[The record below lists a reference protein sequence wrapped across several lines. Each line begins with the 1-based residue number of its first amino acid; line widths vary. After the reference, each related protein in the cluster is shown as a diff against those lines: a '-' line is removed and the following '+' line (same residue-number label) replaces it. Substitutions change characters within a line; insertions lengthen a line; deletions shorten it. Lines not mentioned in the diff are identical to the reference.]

1 MNKTWKRQVFRHTA
15 LYTAI
20 LMFSHTG
27 GGGGAQAQTQ
37 TQTHKYAIVMN
48 GQNLPEVKWG
58 QDYKKLAQ
66 KSNERQFTHTTNFHI
81 KKNVTLSFN
90 NIDEVVAE
98 KKDVVVFGTA
108 TYLPPY
114 GKVSGFDADK
124 LKKRGDALGWI
135 KTTKPGLVG
144 YSYEGVTCQNNYN
157 NASSGCPELIYKTQF
172 SFGQQGLKKKTTG
185 GLDIAEDKSRD
196 NSPIYKLQDYPGL
209 GVSFNLSSESLVK
222 SIKYNKIISS
232 FSEGVTQQNGTQN
245 QHKDKNLVYTTG
257 DYQYKNKY
265 SSRYVGQNEHSAI
278 AFYLNAKLHLLDK
291 KNIKNIAQGKTVNLG
306 TLKSYVE
313 PTAEWKNKRQNYF
326 QGNWTFED
334 KGTVSVKLK
343 LPEVKAGRC
352 VNKNNPNPNAKA
364 PSPALTAPALWF
376 GPVQNGKVQMYSASV
391 STYPDSSSSQIFLQ
405 NLSRKD
411 DTSKPGR
418 YSLKPLSTSEI
429 KSKEPNFTGRQT
441 IIRLDGRV
449 QQIKLGQSNNE
460 VVGFNG
466 NSNNATFGIVSEG
479 SFMPDTSEWKK
490 VLLPWTVRVFADD
503 SKFKE
508 FNKEEKDNK
517 PKYSQKYRSR
527 DNGKRERNLGDIVN
541 SPIVAVGGYLA
552 TSANDG
558 MVHIFKKGNGGD
570 ERNYSLKL
578 SYIPGTMPRKDI
590 ENKDSTL
597 AKELR
602 AFAEKGYV
610 GDRYGVDGGFV
621 LRQVNLNGK
630 DHVFMFGA
638 MGFGGRGAYAL
649 DLTKADGSDP
659 TKASLF
665 DVKDNGNNGNNG
677 NNRVELGY
685 TVGTPQ
691 IGKTHN
697 GKYAAFLASG
707 YATKK
712 IDDPTNKTALYVYDL
727 ENNGNLI
734 KKIEVKDGKGGL
746 SSPTLVDKDLDGT
759 VDIAY
764 AGDRGGKMYRFDL
777 SGQSPDQWTVRP
789 IFEGTKPITSAPA
802 ISQLK
807 DKRVVIFGT
816 GSDLSEEDVDNMEEQ
831 YIYGIFDDDTAT
843 TGTVNFSGSG
853 GGLLEQVL
861 SRDNDN
867 KTLFLTDYKRSDGS
881 GSKGWVV
888 KLKDGQRVTV
898 KPTVVLRTAF
908 VTIRKYNDGGCG
920 AETAI
925 LGINT
930 ADGGKLTKKSARP
943 IVPDANKD
951 VAQYSGHKQTTK
963 GKSIPIGC
971 MQKGNEIV
979 CPNGYVYDKPVNV
992 RYLDEKK
999 TDGFSTTADGDAG
1012 GSGIDPA
1019 GKRSGKNNRCFS
1031 QKGVRTLLMN
1041 DLDSLD
1047 ITGPTCGMKRISWR
1061 EVFY

>member
-1 MNKTWKRQVFRHTA
+1 
-15 LYTAI
+15 
-20 LMFSHTG
+20 
-27 GGGGAQAQTQ
+27 
-37 TQTHKYAIVMN
+37 
-48 GQNLPEVKWG
+48 
-58 QDYKKLAQ
+58 
-66 KSNERQFTHTTNFHI
+66 
-81 KKNVTLSFN
+81 
-90 NIDEVVAE
+90 
-98 KKDVVVFGTA
+98 
-108 TYLPPY
+108 
-114 GKVSGFDADK
+114 
-124 LKKRGDALGWI
+124 
-135 KTTKPGLVG
+135 
-144 YSYEGVTCQNNYN
+144 
-157 NASSGCPELIYKTQF
+157 
-172 SFGQQGLKKKTTG
+172 
-185 GLDIAEDKSRD
+185 
-196 NSPIYKLQDYPGL
+196 
-209 GVSFNLSSESLVK
+209 
-222 SIKYNKIISS
+222 
-232 FSEGVTQQNGTQN
+232 
-245 QHKDKNLVYTTG
+245 
-257 DYQYKNKY
+257 
-265 SSRYVGQNEHSAI
+265 
-278 AFYLNAKLHLLDK
+278 
-291 KNIKNIAQGKTVNLG
+291 
-306 TLKSYVE
+306 
-313 PTAEWKNKRQNYF
+313 
-326 QGNWTFED
+326 
-334 KGTVSVKLK
+334 
-343 LPEVKAGRC
+343 
-352 VNKNNPNPNAKA
+352 
-364 PSPALTAPALWF
+364 
-376 GPVQNGKVQMYSASV
+376 
-391 STYPDSSSSQIFLQ
+391 TYPDSSSSRIYLQ
-405 NLSRKD
+405 NLKRKTD
-411 DTSKPGR
+411 SNRPGR
-418 YSLKPLSTSEI
+418 YSLADLSASDI
-429 KSKEPNFTGRQT
+429 QSKEPTFTSRQT
-441 IIRLDGRV
+441 IIRLDGGVRHI
-449 QQIKLGQSNNE
+449 QLDRNNE
-460 VVGFNG
+460 VTSFNG
-466 NSNNATFGIVSEG
+466 DNGTFGIVNEG
-479 SFMPDTSEWKK
+479 SVVPESNEWKK
-490 VLLPWTVRVFADD
+490 VLLPWTVRGFADD
-503 SKFKE
+503 SKFKA
-508 FNKEEKDNK
+508 FNKEKNNDNK
-517 PKYSQKYRSR
+517 PKYSQRYRIR
-527 DNGKRERNLGDIVN
+527 ENGNNGKRDLGDIVN
-541 SPIVAVGGYLA
+541 SPIVAVGEYLA

-570 ERNYSLKL
+570 ARDYSLKL

-590 ENKDSTL
+590 QSQDSTL

-621 LRQVNLNGK
+621 LRQVNNLNGQ
-630 DHVFMFGA
+630 DRVFMFGA

-649 DLTKADGSDP
+649 DLTKADGNDP

-707 YATKK
+707 YATKE
-712 IDDPTNKTALYVYDL
+712 ITSGENKTALYVYDL
-727 ENNGNLI
+727 ENNNGTPI
-734 KKIEVKDGKGGL
+734 AKIEVPNGKGGL

-759 VDIAY
+759 IDIAY

-777 SGQSPDQWTVRP
+777 SSQSPDQWTVRP

-816 GSDLSEEDVDNMEEQ
+816 GSDLSEDDVDKMDEQ
-831 YIYGIFDDDTAT
+831 YIYGIFDDDTET
-843 TGTVNFSGSG
+843 TGNVKVDLKGLG
-853 GGLLEQVL
+853 GGLLEQHL
-861 SRDNDN
+861 TQED

-881 GSKGWVV
+881 GNKGWVV

-908 VTIRKYNDGGCG
+908 VTIHKYTGNDKCG

-943 IVPDANKD
+943 IVPDANTK
-951 VAQYSGHKQTTK
+951 VAQYSGDKKTSS

-1047 ITGPTCGMKRISWR
+1047 ITG
-1061 EVFY
+1061 

>member
-27 GGGGAQAQTQ
+27 GGGGQAQAQAQ
-37 TQTHKYAIVMN
+37 AHKYAIVMN
-48 GQNLPEVKWG
+48 AQNLPEVKWG
-58 QDYKKLAQ
+58 NQYQSLTH
-66 KSNERQFTHTTNFHI
+66 KSNEREVIHTSGFSLVKKHI
-81 KKNVTLSFN
+81 SFSFN
-90 NIDEVVAE
+90 NTDEVVAE
-98 KKDVVVFGTA
+98 KKDAVVFGAA

-114 GKVSGFDADK
+114 GKVSGFD
-124 LKKRGDALGWI
+124 
-135 KTTKPGLVG
+135 TTKLTERKNAVDQIGTTHPGLVG
-144 YSYEGVTCQNNYN
+144 YSYEGSTC
-157 NASSGCPELIYKTQF
+157 SSGGCPTVAYRTQF
-172 SFGQQGLKKKTTG
+172 TFGNSSLAKKTNGG
-185 GLDIAEDKSRD
+185 GLDIYEDKSRD
-196 NSPIYKLQDYPGL
+196 NSPIYKLKDHPWL
-209 GVSFNLSSESLVK
+209 GVSFNLGGESSFKPKRQGSLV
-222 SIKYNKIISS
+222 SS
-232 FSEGVTQQNGTQN
+232 FSEDVTQQNGADS
-245 QHKDKNLVYTTG
+245 QHKGKNLVYTTD
-257 DYQYKNKY
+257 DYKSQNNKNHQDKHHA
-265 SSRYVGQNEHSAI
+265 V

-291 KNIKNIAQGKTVNLG
+291 KHITNIAQVGTVDLG
-306 TLKSYVE
+306 TLKTRIE
-313 PTAEWKNKRQNYF
+313 PTEAWKKQNNNF
-326 QGNWTFED
+326 FSGSWTYEE
-334 KGTVSVKLK
+334 KGLVSVKLK

-429 KSKEPNFTGRQT
+429 KSKEPTFTGRQT
-441 IIRLDGRV
+441 VIRLDSGV
-449 QQIKLGQSNNE
+449 QQIKLGKNNHE
-460 VVGFNG
+460 VTGFNG
-466 NSNNATFGIVSEG
+466 NSNNATFGIVREG

-490 VLLPWTVRVFADD
+490 VLLPWTVRGSADD
-503 SKFKE
+503 NRFKSINQE
-508 FNKEEKDNK
+508 SSQ
-517 PKYSQKYRSR
+517 YSQRYRIR
-527 DNGKRERNLGDIVN
+527 DNNSNRNLGDIVN
-541 SPIVAVGGYLA
+541 SPIVAVGEYLA

-558 MVHIFKKGNGGD
+558 MVHIFKKNGGGD
-570 ERNYSLKL
+570 DRNYSLKL

-590 ENKDSTL
+590 ESKDSTL

-621 LRQVNLNGK
+621 LRQVERDGK
-630 DHVFMFGA
+630 TRVFMFGA

-649 DLTKADGSDP
+649 DLTKAENGNP
-659 TKASLF
+659 TAVSLF
-665 DVKDNGNNGNNG
+665 DVKHDNSGNNSNNS
-677 NNRVELGY
+677 NNSVQLGY

-707 YATKK
+707 YATKT
-712 IDDPTNKTALYVYDL
+712 IDDQQNKTALYVYDL
-727 ENNGNLI
+727 ESNNGTPIATIN
-734 KKIEVKDGKGGL
+734 VPDGKGGL

-777 SGQSPDQWTVRP
+777 SGNNPNSWTVRT

-816 GSDLSEEDVDNMEEQ
+816 GSDLSEEDVDNKDIQ
-831 YIYGIFDDDTAT
+831 HVYGIFDNDTDTSVAKD
-843 TGTVNFSGSG
+843 GQGN
-853 GGLLEQVL
+853 GLLEQVL
-861 SRDNDN
+861 KKDGN
-867 KTLFLTDYKRSDGS
+867 TLFLSDYKRSNGS
-881 GSKGWVV
+881 GDKGWVV
-888 KLKDGQRVTV
+888 KLEAGQRVTV

-908 VTIRKYNDGGCG
+908 VTIRKYTTDGCG

-943 IVPDANKD
+943 IVPEANTA
-951 VAQYSGHKQTTK
+951 VAQYSGHKKTSS

-971 MQKGNEIV
+971 MEKNGGTV

-1012 GSGIDPA
+1012 GSGIDPD

-1061 EVFY
+1061 EIFY

>member
-27 GGGGAQAQTQ
+27 GGGGGQAQAQTN
-37 TQTHKYAIVMN
+37 KYAIVMN
-48 GQNLPEVKWG
+48 AQKLPEVKWG
-58 QDYKKLAQ
+58 SSYNSLSV
-66 KSNERQFTHTTNFHI
+66 KSNEREVTHTSSLGI
-81 KKNVTLSFN
+81 RKNVSFLFN
-90 NIDEVVAE
+90 NTDQVVAE
-98 KKDVVVFGTA
+98 KKDAVVFGAA

-114 GKVSGFDADK
+114 GKVSGFDVVK
-124 LKKRGDALGWI
+124 LTERNNAVDWI
-135 KTTKPGLVG
+135 GTTHPGLIG
-144 YSYEGVTCQNNYN
+144 YSYENSTCSSNN
-157 NASSGCPELIYKTQF
+157 CPEVNYRTQF
-172 SFGQQGLKKKTTG
+172 TFNSNELKKNGNDGK
-185 GLDIAEDKSRD
+185 LDIYEDKSRD
-196 NSPIYKLQDYPGL
+196 NSPIYKLKDHPGL
-209 GVSFNLSSESLVK
+209 GVSFNLGGE
-222 SIKYNKIISS
+222 SS
-232 FSEGVTQQNGTQN
+232 FKSKRNSQLVSSFRENVQNN
-245 QHKDKNLVYTTG
+245 QYKENLVYTTD
-257 DYQYKNKY
+257 DYNNKNNRNHQDKHHA
-265 SSRYVGQNEHSAI
+265 V

-291 KNIKNIAQGKTVNLG
+291 KQIKNIAKGSELKLGELKTRI
-306 TLKSYVE
+306 E
-313 PTAEWKNKRQNYF
+313 PTDRWKNQN
-326 QGNWTFED
+326 GNFFNGGTWTYED
-334 KGTVSVKLK
+334 KGVVSVKLK
-343 LPEVKAGRC
+343 LPQVKADRC
-352 VNKNNPNPNAKA
+352 VNKPNPNNNTKV

-441 IIRLDGRV
+441 VIRLDKGV
-449 QQIKLGQSNNE
+449 HQIKLQGNE
-460 VVGFNG
+460 VANFNG
-466 NSNNATFGIVSEG
+466 NDGKNDTFGIVSKG
-479 SFMPDTSEWKK
+479 SFMPDANEWKK
-490 VLLPWTVRVFADD
+490 VLLPWTVRAFNDD
-503 SKFKE
+503 GRFNTV
-508 FNKEEKDNK
+508 NKEENNGK
-517 PKYSQKYRSR
+517 PKYSQRYRIRENGNNSKR
-527 DNGKRERNLGDIVN
+527 DLGDIVN

-570 ERNYSLKL
+570 DRSYNLKL

-590 ENKDSTL
+590 ESKESTL

-621 LRQVNLNGK
+621 LRQVELSGK
-630 DHVFMFGA
+630 KHVFMFGA

-649 DLTKADGSDP
+649 DLTKIDSNNLTGVSM
-659 TKASLF
+659 F
-665 DVKDNGNNGNNG
+665 DVQNDKNNNKND

-707 YATKK
+707 YATKT
-712 IDDPTNKTALYVYDL
+712 IDDQTNKTALYVYDL
-727 ENNGNLI
+727 ESSGTLI
-734 KKIEVKDGKGGL
+734 KKIEVPNSKGGL

-764 AGDRGGKMYRFDL
+764 AGDRGGNMYRFDL
-777 SGQSPDQWTVRP
+777 SGNNPNSWTVRT
-789 IFEGTKPITSAPA
+789 IFEGNKPITSAPA

-816 GSDLSEEDVDNMEEQ
+816 GSDLSEEDVLNTDEQ
-831 YIYGIFDDDTAT
+831 YIYGIFDDDTAASNVDVKLK
-843 TGTVNFSGSG
+843 GLG

-861 SRDNDN
+861 EQKD

-881 GSKGWVV
+881 GDKGWVV

-908 VTIRKYNDGGCG
+908 VTIHKYTGTDKCG

-951 VAQYSGHKQTTK
+951 VAQYSGHKQTAK

-1061 EVFY
+1061 EVFF